1 MMTGRTLT
9 ISAVAL
15 AMLTGCNPVM
25 MTEAGA
31 TEQALCDVWHDS
43 LPSRSR
49 ADTPETQAQIGR
61 AYDKF
66 EAACRRNVKI

>member
-1 MMTGRTLT
+1 MLTLKTLT

-15 AMLTGCNPVM
+15 VMLTGCNSM
-25 MTEAGA
+25 KINAGGA
-31 TEQALCDVWHDS
+31 TEQALCDVWQDS

-49 ADTPETQAQIGR
+49 ADTRQTQEEIGR

-66 EAACRRNVKI
+66 EAACRRTVK